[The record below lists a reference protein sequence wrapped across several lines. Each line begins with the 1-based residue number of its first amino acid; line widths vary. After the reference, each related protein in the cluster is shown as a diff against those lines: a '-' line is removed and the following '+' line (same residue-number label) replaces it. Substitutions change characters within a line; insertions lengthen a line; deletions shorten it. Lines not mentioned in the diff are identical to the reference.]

1 MLEDYISN
9 DMSSQ
14 DLCITLAIQCK
25 LPRLFLGL
33 LLVVQPKFILPW
45 FSS

>member
-1 MLEDYISN
+1 MMEDYIFN
-9 DMSSQ
+9 AMSSQ

-25 LPRLFLGL
+25 LPWLSLGL
-33 LLVVQPKFILPW
+33 LLVVQPEFTPPW